1 MYVCYKLKT
10 PVMKKIFSVLLVAIT
25 SIAFAQYGYRD
36 SNMIGIT
43 LGLNQFTLNTSDIE
57 VKPGTGWNI
66 GLSMRGNFYN
76 DWDAIYGLQFSEYN
90 YKVVTKKGVSSDRD
104 VNYKLPCANVTF
116 QLSYKFIENH
126 LSVEFGP
133 MVQINGNAQI
143 EKTDEANIVKDT
155 AVTAKDFTTMG
166 NVGVYPVIGITA
178 GVRNVRLNV
187 TYQYGLT
194 NMLGKVDGDFSG
206 HASVINGNVIFY
218 F

>member
-1 MYVCYKLKT
+1 MIKN
-10 PVMKKIFSVLLVAIT
+10 FSILLLLVT
-25 SIAFAQYGYRD
+25 TFGFAQYGRRD

-43 LGLNQFTLNTSDIE
+43 LGLNQFSVNTSDFE
-57 VKPGTGWNI
+57 AKPGTGWNV
-66 GLSMRGNFYN
+66 GLHMRGNFYN

-90 YKVVTKKGVSSDRD
+90 YKVVTKKGVSSDID

-133 MVQINGNAQI
+133 VVQINGDAQI
-143 EKTDEANIVKDT
+143 DKAAETNLVKGT
-155 AVTAKDFTTMG
+155 ALTAKDFTKMG
-166 NVGVYPVIGITA
+166 NVGVYPLVGITA

-187 TYQYGLT
+187 SYQYGVM
-194 NMLGKVDGDFSG
+194 NMFGKVDGDFSG
-206 HASVINGNVIFY
+206 HASVLNGNIIFY